1 MPLSSKSHR
10 SWCLWPRQAPLRAP
24 EHRSQSAL
32 CRASGKGGSLEQR
45 CQWSP
50 PPGHSLDLRTGRRR
64 PQKVERLVPQP
75 QLAGPTKRRRRPSS
89 LAAPSVQLRPARGHH
104 LRASRLSGSERAL
117 RLGADEDTETPP
129 RAPRPRPRRP
139 RAPPPHSRA
148 APPELRSRAAARWG
162 GRSARV
168 SARPRRRR
176 DPSPGAGG
184 PGPAGRRPAPGL
196 ALRAL

>member
-129 RAPRPRPRRP
+129 RAPRPRRP